1 MIEVKSLFVVHYV
14 HTRSAWSWQ
23 KHLQQ
28 DREVK
33 KGGRLGL
40 GKLTSPA
47 ELMGRKKKG
56 RTGAAQGSQVVQTR
70 VAAVMQHIGDLC
82 RRQSSIDQQVWIS
95 LILLGCLCRVSLED
109 LNKHPIL
116 LLARIRWCHL
126 SWQLLIDK
134 PRGVGKALVCPIMNS
149 GAMGTLQ
156 SSNCIFNIFIQS
168 SSHCIKGK

>member
-56 RTGAAQGSQVVQTR
+56 RTGGAAQGSQVVQPR
-70 VAAVMQHIGDLC
+70 VAAVLQHIGDLR
-82 RRQSSIDQQVWIS
+82 RRQSSIDQ
-95 LILLGCLCRVSLED
+95 
-109 LNKHPIL
+109 
-116 LLARIRWCHL
+116 
-126 SWQLLIDK
+126 
-134 PRGVGKALVCPIMNS
+134 
-149 GAMGTLQ
+149 
-156 SSNCIFNIFIQS
+156 
-168 SSHCIKGK
+168 